1 MRSLADM
8 PNGAAPPMLAMCG
21 TYAPC
26 TSAET
31 NDTCVSGEN
40 RACVQDLELGSNT
53 DTCGNCLAGYVDIS
67 KWNGTAE
74 NARGCVPI
82 EDITWDMYERAHNP
96 AYGSGVEYELN
107 ETAATSVDE
116 ARLQRLHAVLRLVSE
131 ARAQIPP
138 LSYALDANKY
148 SADLPPDYA
157 GLAGHNTLRNA
168 STMVGFGRFSNSSRR
183 RRRRMQDSSS
193 SSTASLPA
201 AVDWVQA
208 GAVTYV
214 KNQVRSSDLTRR
226 VRSLSAKRI

>member
-1 MRSLADM
+1 LRSLADM
-8 PNGAAPPMLAMCG
+8 SNGAAPPMLAMCG

-26 TSAET
+26 TNVDA

-40 RACVQDLELGSNT
+40 RGCVQDLELGSNT

-67 KWNGTAE
+67 KWNGTTD
-74 NARGCVPI
+74 ARGCVPI

-96 AYGSGVEYELN
+96 TYGSTVEYELN
-107 ETAATSVDE
+107 ETVTSLDE
-116 ARLQRLHAVLRLVSE
+116 ARLQRLHAVLQLVSE

-138 LSYALDANKY
+138 LPYALDANKF

-168 STMVGFGRFSNSSRR
+168 SSQVGFGRFSNSSRR
-183 RRRRMQDSSS
+183 RRRRMQGSSS
-193 SSTASLPA
+193 DSLPA

-214 KNQVRSSDLTRR
+214 KNQVRSSDVTSR